1 MIFLLDENFPKSAE
15 KLLIELGHQVID
27 IRGTEFQGIDD
38 FHLFEIVQQQ
48 QAILLS
54 TDRDFYHTVP
64 LEFEEHF
71 GVIVIAL
78 KQPNRQAILARL
90 RWVVSQ
96 GLLDSVKNT
105 VILIRDNSYRIR
117 KRP

>member
-15 KLLIELGHQVID
+15 QLLIELGHQVID

-38 FHLFEIVQQQ
+38 SHLFEIAQQQ

-54 TDRDFYHTVP
+54 TDRDFYHTIP
-64 LEFEEHF
+64 LKFKEHF

-90 RWVVSQ
+90 HWVVAE
-96 GLLDSVKNT
+96 GLLENLHNT

-117 KRP
+117 

>member
-15 KLLIELGHQVID
+15 QLLIELGHQVID
-27 IRGTEFQGIDD
+27 IRGTELQGIDD
-38 FHLFEIVQQQ
+38 SHLFEIAQQQ

-54 TDRDFYHTVP
+54 TDRDFYHTIP
-64 LEFEEHF
+64 LKFENHF

-90 RWVVSQ
+90 RWVISQ
-96 GLLDSVKNT
+96 SLLDNIQDT

-117 KRP
+117 